1 MAEPSVRRA
10 DFLMTLAYATDL
22 ATGHSRDF
30 ALRSCV
36 LAMRLAEVAG
46 LDVETCRMVYHQA
59 LLRYIG
65 CNADTHLL
73 AAAFGDEIALRRD
86 LQRID
91 IGNKS
96 ELAETIVR
104 AITRTFA
111 DAPPAELAKAV
122 ERGLAEAMQVSVP
135 VLSGHCEVAQRIAER
150 IGLSDDIRE
159 NLGQLYE
166 RWDGNGLPRGLS
178 GNAVKL
184 PVRLVTL
191 AQDALALNEAHGFE
205 TMKTMIAKRAGGG
218 YEPELADLFLAHA
231 ERLLAGLDGPV
242 DRETILALEPVPHSM
257 LDEKAC
263 DEAYL
268 AIADMIDMRMPFTFG
283 HSRAVAAL
291 ADAAAKH
298 IGLPA
303 SDIRSVRWAAYTHD
317 IGELAVPVSTWMR
330 AGALTERETD
340 AAHLHPYH
348 GERALASLG
357 GEGKTVAALV
367 QRHHERLDGSGYYR
381 NSRGPDLSPA
391 ARILAAAEAF
401 QTAREARP
409 YRAALSDAA
418 AAAKLRA
425 AVKDG
430 KLCPDAVEAVLTC
443 AGQPARR
450 ATAERSGRA
459 DAARDRGPALDR
471 GRAYREG
478 SSPPARY
485 RAEDRGQPYPEPLFQ
500 DRRQHPGRCRPL
512 RPRARPGS
520 ARNIRGIGNP
530 PHVTAGR
537 CRHSPDL
544 NRAIRPRHMRGECHE
559 GITHQS
565 GRHRRADGPAL
576 VHGYSQ
582 RQRGEDGDQ

>member
-1 MAEPSVRRA
+1 MAVLTVRRA
-10 DFLMTLAYATDL
+10 DFLMALAYATDL

-36 LAMRLAEVAG
+36 LAMRLADVAG
-46 LDVETCRMVYHQA
+46 LDEHTRRTVYHQA

-111 DAPPAELAKAV
+111 DAPPAELAQAV

-135 VLSGHCEVAQRIAER
+135 ILAGHCEVATRIAER
-150 IGLSDDIRE
+150 IGLSD
-159 NLGQLYE
+159 YE
-166 RWDGNGLPRGLS
+166 RWDGKGLPRGLS

-191 AQDALALNEAHGFE
+191 AQDAIALSEAPGFE
-205 TMKTMIAKRAGGG
+205 TMKAMVARRAGGG

-231 ERLLAGLDGPV
+231 ERLMAGLDQPV
-242 DRETILALEPVPHSM
+242 DRATILALEPVPHAL
-257 LDEKAC
+257 LDEEAC
-263 DEAYL
+263 EEAYL
-268 AIADMIDMRMPFTFG
+268 AIADMIDMRMPSTFG

-291 ADAAAKH
+291 ADAAGKRA
-298 IGLPA
+298 GLPA
-303 SDIRSVRWAAYTHD
+303 SDIRDIRWAAYTHD
-317 IGELAVPVSTWMR
+317 IGELAIPVSTWMR

-357 GEGKTVAALV
+357 GEGKAVAALV
-367 QRHHERLDGSGYYR
+367 LRHHERLDGSGYHRYAR
-381 NSRGPDLSPA
+381 SPDLSPA

-418 AAAKLRA
+418 AAAKLRS
-425 AVKDG
+425 AVRDG
-430 KLCPDAVEAVLTC
+430 KLCPDAVEAVLAC
-443 AGQPARR
+443 AGQPSRR
-450 ATAERSGRA
+450 
-459 DAARDRGPALDR
+459 D
-471 GRAYREG
+471 
-478 SSPPARY
+478 
-485 RAEDRGQPYPEPLFQ
+485 
-500 DRRQHPGRCRPL
+500 
-512 RPRARPGS
+512 
-520 ARNIRGIGNP
+520 
-530 PHVTAGR
+530 TAGR
-537 CRHSPDL
+537 LAGLTPREIEVLRLIAAGHTAKEAARELEIAPKTADHHIQNLYSKIGVTT
-544 NRAIRPRHMRGECHE
+544 RAAAALYALERGLLQH
-559 GITHQS
+559 GIS
-565 GRHRRADGPAL
+565 AL
-576 VHGYSQ
+576 
-582 RQRGEDGDQ
+582 